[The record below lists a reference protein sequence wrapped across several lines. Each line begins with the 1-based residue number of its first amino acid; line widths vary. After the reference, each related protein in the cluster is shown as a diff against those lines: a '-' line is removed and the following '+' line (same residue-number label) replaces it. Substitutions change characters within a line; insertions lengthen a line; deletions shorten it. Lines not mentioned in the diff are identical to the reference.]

1 MNLIFKKNNS
11 QSFKE
16 NLILLIL
23 IILLFSIDRFSK
35 LKIIEKFSEST
46 YFVNDFINL
55 NLTWNTGI
63 GFGLLSSSSNFYYG
77 FISMIIGS
85 VILFIFYMALKGKF
99 YEKIMYS
106 IIGGGA
112 LGNYYDRLVFKAVPD
127 FIDLHYYNFHWFTF
141 NFADI
146 FITLGIILLLTQSI
160 FIKDA

>member
-1 MNLIFKKNNS
+1 MKLFFKKNNS

-16 NLILLIL
+16 NLIFLIL
-23 IILLFSIDRFSK
+23 IILLFSVDRFSK

-85 VILFIFYMALKGKF
+85 VILFIFYLALKGKF

>member
-11 QSFKE
+11 QSVKE

>member
-1 MNLIFKKNNS
+1 MNLIFKKKNS

-23 IILLFSIDRFSK
+23 IILLFSVDRFSK

-85 VILFIFYMALKGKF
+85 VILFIFYMALKVKF

>member
-23 IILLFSIDRFSK
+23 IILLFSVDRFSK

>member
-23 IILLFSIDRFSK
+23 IILLFSVDRFSK

-85 VILFIFYMALKGKF
+85 VILFIFYLALKSKF
-99 YEKIMYS
+99 HEKIMYS

>member
-1 MNLIFKKNNS
+1 MKLIFKKKNS

-23 IILLFSIDRFSK
+23 IILLFSVDRFSK

>member
-1 MNLIFKKNNS
+1 MNLIFKKKNS

-23 IILLFSIDRFSK
+23 IILLFSVDRFSK